1 MSQSTSGAES
11 ADSTSGGR
19 WVVTGAAGMLG
30 QDVLA
35 VLKDAGIAATALRRT
50 DLDITDPA
58 AVRAAVEG
66 AAVVV
71 NCAAWTDVD
80 GAESAE
86 EAATAVNG
94 TGVRVLAEACAAAG
108 ARLLHVSTD
117 YVLPGDAEQ
126 PYAED
131 SATGP
136 VNAYGRSKLAG
147 EQAVAELLPQHGYVV
162 RTAWLYG
169 EHGPNFVATM
179 LKLAAQRDTLDVVDD
194 QHGQPTWSRALAGR
208 LVELGQAALAGR
220 APGGVYHGT
229 ASGRTTW
236 FGLARET
243 YRLSGLDP
251 ERIRPTDSSA
261 FVRPAVRPAFSVLA
275 HDRWAEAGLPPLAD
289 WREQLAGALALPAFA
304 APEGADRDGTA
315 G

>member
-1 MSQSTSGAES
+1 
-11 ADSTSGGR
+11 
-19 WVVTGAAGMLG
+19 MLG

-35 VLKDAGIAATALRRT
+35 VLKDAGIEAAGLGRA

-66 AAVVV
+66 SAVVV

-80 GAESAE
+80 GAETAE

-117 YVLPGDAEQ
+117 YVLPGDASE
-126 PYAED
+126 PYRED
-131 SATGP
+131 AATGP
-136 VNAYGRSKLAG
+136 VNAYGRSKLVG
-147 EQAVAELLPQHGYVV
+147 EQAVAELLPQDGYVV

-194 QHGQPTWSRALAGR
+194 QHGQPTWSYALARR
-208 LVELGQAALAGR
+208 LVELGRAALAGR
-220 APGGVYHGT
+220 APAGVYHGT

-236 FGLARET
+236 FGLAREA
-243 YRLSGLDP
+243 YRLGGLDP
-251 ERIRPTDSSA
+251 ERIRPTDSTA
-261 FVRPAVRPAFSVLA
+261 FVRPAVRPAYSVLG
-275 HDRWAEAGLPPLAD
+275 HDRWSEAGLEPLPE
-289 WREQLAGALALPAFA
+289 WQVQLAEAITRPAFA
-304 APEGADRDGTA
+304 DLLGQPSTR
-315 G
+315 

>member
-1 MSQSTSGAES
+1 MRPS
-11 ADSTSGGR
+11 AGSSP
-19 WVVTGAAGMLG
+19 AAGGMLG
-30 QDVLA
+30 QDVLT
-35 VLKDAGIAATALRRT
+35 VLKRAKIEAVGLSRA

-66 AAVVV
+66 VTVVV

-80 GAESAE
+80 GAETAE

-94 TGVRVLAEACAAAG
+94 TAVRVLAEACAAAHV
-108 ARLLHVSTD
+108 RLIHVSTD
-117 YVLPGDAEQ
+117 YVLPGDASE
-126 PYAED
+126 PYREDAE
-131 SATGP
+131 TGP
-136 VNAYGRSKLAG
+136 VNAYGRSKLVG
-147 EQAVAELLPQHGYVV
+147 EQAVTELLPQDGYVV

-194 QHGQPTWSRALAGR
+194 QHGQPTWSYALAR
-208 LVELGQAALAGR
+208 HLVELGLAALKGWAM
-220 APGGVYHGT
+220 GGIYHGT

-236 FGLARET
+236 MGLARET

-251 ERIRPTDSSA
+251 ERIRPTTSEA

-275 HDRWAEAGLPPLAD
+275 HDAWDKEAGMAPLPDWRDQLAEALATP
-289 WREQLAGALALPAFA
+289 GFTALAKA
-304 APEGADRDGTA
+304 ARDGRT

>member
-1 MSQSTSGAES
+1 MST
-11 ADSTSGGR
+11 DSPAGR
-19 WVVTGAAGMLG
+19 WLVTGAAGMLG

-35 VLKDAGIAATALRRT
+35 VLKSAGIDAVGLRRG
-50 DLDITDPA
+50 DLDITDPD

-66 AAVVV
+66 ADVVV

-80 GAESAE
+80 GAETAE

-94 TGVRVLAEACAAAG
+94 TGVRVLAAACAAAR
-108 ARLLHVSTD
+108 ARLVHVSTD
-117 YVLPGDAEQ
+117 YVLPGDAAE

-131 SATGP
+131 AATGP
-136 VNAYGRSKLAG
+136 VNAYGRSKLVG
-147 EQAVAELLPQHGYVV
+147 EQAVAELLPQDGYVV

-179 LKLAAQRDTLDVVDD
+179 LKLAAQRDSLDVVDD
-194 QHGQPTWSRALAGR
+194 QHGQPTWSHALAR
-208 LVELGQAALAGR
+208 HLVDLGLAASAGR

-236 FGLARET
+236 MGLARET

-251 ERIRPTDSSA
+251 ERIRPTTSEA

-275 HDRWAEAGLPPLAD
+275 HDRWARAGLAPLAD
-289 WREQLAGALALPAFA
+289 WREQLAEALATPGFA
-304 APEGADRDGTA
+304 ALAEQARGGRA

>member
-1 MSQSTSGAES
+1 MSTETRSGY
-11 ADSTSGGR
+11 
-19 WVVTGAAGMLG
+19 WLVTGAAGMLG

-35 VLKDAGIAATALRRT
+35 VLKDAGIEAVGLRRA
-50 DLDITDPA
+50 DLDITDPD
-58 AVRAAVEG
+58 AVRAAVDG

-80 GAESAE
+80 GAETAE

-94 TGVRVLAEACAAAG
+94 TGVRVLAGACAAAG

-117 YVLPGDAEQ
+117 YVLPGDASE
-126 PYAED
+126 PYREDAE
-131 SATGP
+131 TGP
-136 VNAYGRSKLAG
+136 VNAYGRSKLVG
-147 EQAVAELLPQHGYVV
+147 ERAVAELLPRDGYVV

-194 QHGQPTWSRALAGR
+194 QHGQPTWSYALARR
-208 LVELGQAALAGR
+208 LVELGLAAQDGK

-236 FGLARET
+236 MGLAREA
-243 YRLSGLDP
+243 YRLGGLDP
-251 ERIRPTDSSA
+251 ERIRPTTSEA
-261 FVRPAVRPAFSVLA
+261 FVRPAVRPAFSVLG
-275 HDRWAEAGLPPLAD
+275 HDGWSAAGLEPLPDWRSQLAEAIT
-289 WREQLAGALALPAFA
+289 RPAFA
-304 APEGADRDGTA
+304 DLLRLPSER
-315 G
+315 

>member
-1 MSQSTSGAES
+1 MEGTDGTNGTAGA
-11 ADSTSGGR
+11 R

-35 VLKDAGIAATALRRT
+35 VLKDAGIAATGLGRT

-136 VNAYGRSKLAG
+136 VNAYGRSKLVG

-194 QHGQPTWSRALAGR
+194 QHGQPTWSYALAGR

-289 WREQLAGALALPAFA
+289 WSEQLAAALALPAFA
-304 APEGADRDGTA
+304 APEGADRNGSS

>member
-1 MSQSTSGAES
+1 MSTNSLA
-11 ADSTSGGR
+11 GR
-19 WVVTGAAGMLG
+19 WLVTGAGGMLG
-30 QDVLA
+30 QDVLT
-35 VLKDAGIAATALRRT
+35 VLKRAGIEAVGLRRA

-58 AVRAAVEG
+58 AVRAAVEDVT
-66 AAVVV
+66 VVV

-80 GAESAE
+80 GAETAE

-94 TGVRVLAEACAAAG
+94 TAVRVLAEACADAHV
-108 ARLLHVSTD
+108 RLIHVSTD
-117 YVLPGDAEQ
+117 YVLPGDASE
-126 PYAED
+126 PYREDAE
-131 SATGP
+131 TGP
-136 VNAYGRSKLAG
+136 VNAYGRSKLVG
-147 EQAVAELLPQHGYVV
+147 EQAVTELLPQDGYVV

-194 QHGQPTWSRALAGR
+194 QHGQPTWSYALAR
-208 LVELGQAALAGR
+208 HLVELGLAALKGWAM
-220 APGGVYHGT
+220 GGIYHGT

-236 FGLARET
+236 MGLARET

-251 ERIRPTDSSA
+251 ERIRPTTSEA

-275 HDRWAEAGLPPLAD
+275 HGAWKEEAGLEPLPD
-289 WREQLAGALALPAFA
+289 WREQLTQALATPGFA
-304 APEGADRDGTA
+304 ALAKAARDGRT

>member
-1 MSQSTSGAES
+1 MTANPGA
-11 ADSTSGGR
+11 GR
-19 WVVTGAAGMLG
+19 WLVTGAAGMLG

-35 VLKDAGIAATALRRT
+35 ASKDAGIEAEGLRRA

-66 AAVVV
+66 VAVVV

-80 GAESAE
+80 GAETAE

-94 TGVRVLAEACAAAG
+94 TGVRVLAAACADAG

-117 YVLPGDAEQ
+117 YVLPGRAAQ
-126 PYAED
+126 PYPED
-131 SATGP
+131 AGTGP
-136 VNAYGRSKLAG
+136 VNAYGRSKLVG
-147 EQAVAELLPQHGYVV
+147 ERAVAELLPQDGYIV

-169 EHGPNFVATM
+169 EHGANFVATM

-194 QHGQPTWSRALAGR
+194 QHGQPTWSRALAR
-208 LVELGQAALAGR
+208 HLVGLGLAALAGE
-220 APGGVYHGT
+220 APGGIYHGT

-236 FGLARET
+236 MGLAREA

-251 ERIRPTDSSA
+251 ERIRPTTSEA

-275 HDRWAEAGLPPLAD
+275 HDRWQEAGMAPLAD
-289 WREQLAGALALPAFA
+289 WREQLAEALATPAFTALA
-304 APEGADRDGTA
+304 AAARDGRA